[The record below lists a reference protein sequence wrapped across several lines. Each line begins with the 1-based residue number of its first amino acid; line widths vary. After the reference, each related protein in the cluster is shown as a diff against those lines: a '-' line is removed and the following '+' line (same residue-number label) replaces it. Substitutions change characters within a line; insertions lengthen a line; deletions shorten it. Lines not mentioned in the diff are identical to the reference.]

1 MTKFAYIDDDGTQEA
16 YTKLYPMLERFGF
29 KGCFAVITSRIGRKG
44 YMTSK
49 QLLELQ
55 SKGHEIVSHSLTHPH
70 MTEISLEEAVFELI
84 HSKEMLKK
92 LGIDASSFV
101 FPFNQSNTDVS
112 IQALKIYDWA
122 FVGEEGNCLPGGLK
136 RMGVGGRRQK
146 ELRRWVNRTIKE
158 DTSLFLYGH
167 SGGWNK
173 VAQRRVR
180 KLFEFIADKEL
191 TIQTVKTILKG

>member
-16 YTKLYPMLERFGF
+16 YTTLYPLLGRFGF
-29 KGCFAVITSRIGRKG
+29 KGCFAVIGNRIGRPG
-44 YMTSK
+44 YMNST

-55 SKGHEIVSHSLTHPH
+55 SKGHEVLSHSLTHPH
-70 MTEISLEEAVFELI
+70 MRDISLKEAEFELL
-84 HSKEMLKK
+84 HSKAVLEK
-92 LGIDASSFV
+92 LGIDINSFV
-101 FPFNQSNTDVS
+101 FPYNQTNSNVS

-146 ELRRWVNRTIKE
+146 ELRKWVNRTINE

-173 VAQRRVR
+173 VARRRVK
-180 KLFEFIADKEL
+180 KLFEFIADKGL
-191 TIQTVKTILKG
+191 TIQTVKTILK